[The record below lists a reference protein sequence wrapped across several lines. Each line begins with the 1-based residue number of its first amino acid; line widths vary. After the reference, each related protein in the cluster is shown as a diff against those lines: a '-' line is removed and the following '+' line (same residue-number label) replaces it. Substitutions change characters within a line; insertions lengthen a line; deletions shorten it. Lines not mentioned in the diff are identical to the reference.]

1 MKCIFRNRLTTE
13 EHKDQFSNIL
23 RVASRNLFDVDQMNS
38 FFVPSGIQS
47 TALQHI
53 TQSDWID
60 IVKRNI
66 TICSELKRKNK
77 LHIKRIEN
85 RMNLLLFPI
94 SDADDI
100 VLHTV
105 INEPLLET
113 TISICRALSRLESH
127 VLLAGPTGS
136 DKIDALHIACTYMG
150 IKFVSITPV
159 KNFNMNDFYNDLKMV
174 RMILA

>member
-1 MKCIFRNRLTTE
+1 M
-13 EHKDQFSNIL
+13 
-23 RVASRNLFDVDQMNS
+23 
-38 FFVPSGIQS
+38 
-47 TALQHI
+47 
-53 TQSDWID
+53 
-60 IVKRNI
+60 
-66 TICSELKRKNK
+66 
-77 LHIKRIEN
+77 HIKRIEN
-85 RMNLLLFPI
+85 RLDMSLFPI

-105 INEPLLET
+105 INEPLLQT

-136 DKIDALHIACTYMG
+136 DKIEALHIACTYMG

-174 RMILA
+174 RIELA